1 MTIEVLTAKLSAY
14 LEPKQVRA
22 IERAY
27 VFSEQSHRG
36 QLRASGDAYIT
47 HPLAVAHILADMHLD
62 HESLMAALLHDVI
75 EDTGVTKGQIS
86 RRFGRDVAEL
96 VDGVSKLTGIEFQT
110 KAERQ
115 AESFQKM
122 TLAMSRDIRVVL
134 VKLADRLHNMRTLG
148 ALDAAKKRRVARETL
163 EIYAPIAQRLGI
175 NDIRLEFEDLG
186 FAAMYP
192 LRHRRLRE
200 ALKAAKQNRTELI
213 EDIRLSIGKRL
224 EQEQI
229 GGSVHGREKHL
240 WSIYRKMREKK
251 KSFRDIMD
259 VFALRIVVDNVDD
272 CYRALGVVHNLYKPV
287 PGEFKDYIAIP
298 KANGYQ
304 SLHTVLVGLHGVVIE
319 VQIRTAEMDAMANY
333 GIAAHWEYKS
343 SAQSKE
349 ASEKRAARW
358 VQGLLD
364 MQRQAGDSVEFLEH
378 VKNDLFPDEIYLFT
392 PKGKI
397 IELPAKSTAVDFAYA
412 LHTRI
417 GDSCIACRV
426 DGQLTPLS
434 EPLQSGQRIEIVR
447 ADGAQPNP
455 TWLNFVVTAKARSA
469 IRHWL
474 KSQQH
479 DESVDLGK
487 RMLDQALGRYGTS
500 YKQLKKSQIKR
511 LLTESNASTF
521 ESVLQQIGLGNR
533 VPLAVAK
540 LLLPKQQFS
549 DSDPQPLPVVI
560 DAAEGLLLQ
569 YARCCRPIP
578 GDPIMGHLST
588 GKGLVVHIDSCHNLT
603 DIRRN
608 AERCMPLS
616 WSNSVNA
623 EFSVQLK
630 VEATPE
636 RGFIA
641 TLASR
646 ITEQDSTIE
655 HISATDRDAYTTIID
670 LQLTVR
676 DRRHLANILRRVRAL
691 TAVRRVAR
699 SRN

>member
-455 TWLNFVVTAKARSA
+455 NWLNFVVTAKARSA